1 MGDADDGVTGPLDGL
16 AILGRRRG
24 SIVLVPPYIL
34 LQLEHTAHDD
44 LSRGARRR
52 QRVNGDGE
60 LGIS

>member
-44 LSRGARRR
+44 ILSRGASRR
-52 QRVNGDGE
+52 QRVKW
-60 LGIS
+60 